1 MFDNTGLVCEVCEV
15 LFVPW
20 FDPEEGW
27 LELEELWLEL
37 DELWLEVDVDWSK
50 SDSSGFVVVRSLGVM
65 LILMNS
71 SSSLGSR
78 SKNRLPFTKAGMY

>member
-27 LELEELWLEL
+27 FDPEEGWFELEEPWLEL
-37 DELWLEVDVDWSK
+37 DDPWLEVDADWSK
-50 SDSSGFVVVRSLGVM
+50 SDSSGLVVVRSLV
-65 LILMNS
+65 
-71 SSSLGSR
+71 
-78 SKNRLPFTKAGMY
+78 